1 MTHRVGKP
9 VFLIGYRG
17 TGKSTVARE
26 LAARLNYEC
35 IDADE
40 VVERRAGKSIAA
52 IFADDGESAF
62 RDVEADVIADL
73 CARSLVVVA
82 LGGGAVLKA
91 SSREAIRGAGVVVWL
106 TAGVDTILHRLD
118 ADMTTASRRPKLT
131 RVGGREEVEALL
143 ADREPLY
150 RECATLVVD
159 TDGKGAAEVAAEILA
174 KL

>member
-40 VVERRAGKSIAA
+40 VVEKRAGKSIAA
-52 IFADDGESAF
+52 IFFADGESVF
-62 RDVEADVIADL
+62 RDMETEVVAELCGRKQIIA
-73 CARSLVVVA
+73 A
-82 LGGGAVLKA
+82 LGGGAVLRA
-91 SSREAIRGAGVVVWL
+91 ENRAALRAAGPVVWL
-106 TAGVDTILHRLD
+106 SASVDTILERIAND
-118 ADMTTASRRPKLT
+118 EVTASRRPNLT
-131 RVGGREEVEALL
+131 SFGGRAEVESLL
-143 ADREPLY
+143 TARTPLY
-150 RECATLVVD
+150 RECANLVVD
-159 TDGKGAAEVAAEILA
+159 TECRTAVQIADEILT